1 MAVGTRTAPVVAIAN
16 ITSSNT
22 SLHWMDASGDK
33 TTNTLLTPDL
43 VSDVLV
49 EGWAAAEQAASQAS
63 LWKVEQT
70 IVYQGDA
77 DASNAGTDQR
87 NSVADGVNMLY
98 KNVPLLTTQTLRSIA
113 PILAVM
119 QGNQDI
125 PLLGTPGYADIITAV
140 LAIIGASGYNMQSA
154 QFTGRRE
161 RKNNPRIVT

>member
-43 VSDVLV
+43 VSDGLV
-49 EGWAAAEQAASQAS
+49 EAWASAEQAGSQAS

-113 PILAVM
+113 PILDVM

-125 PLLGTPGYADIITAV
+125 PLLGTPGYSAVITAV

>member
-16 ITSSNT
+16 ITSSRT
-22 SLHWMDASGDK
+22 SLHLIDASGDK
-33 TTNTLLTPDL
+33 TTDTLLTPTL
-43 VSDVLV
+43 VSDGLV
-49 EGWAAAEQAASQAS
+49 EAWAAAYQATSQAS
-63 LWKVEQT
+63 MYQIEQT

-87 NSVADGVNMLY
+87 NSIADGNNLLF
-98 KNVPLLTTQTLRSIA
+98 KNIGTLSSQTLRAVA

-125 PLLGTPGYADIITAV
+125 PLLGTPGYSDLISAA
-140 LAIIGASGYNMQSA
+140 LAIMAGFNMQSA

>member
-1 MAVGTRTAPVVAIAN
+1 MAVGVRTAPVVAIAN

-43 VSDVLV
+43 VSDGLV
-49 EGWAAAEQAASQAS
+49 ESWATAEQARSQAS

-87 NSVADGVNMLY
+87 NSISDGVNMLY
-98 KNVPLLTTQTLRSIA
+98 KNVPLLTTQTLRSVA
-113 PILAVM
+113 PIIEAM

-125 PLLGTPGYADIITAV
+125 PLLTSAGYEAVILSV

-161 RKNNPRIVT
+161 RKNNPRIVS